1 MREAGGAF
9 GKKEKAAEDQYFRQ
23 QQQKQLENL
32 KKSHGDEIE
41 HHEEEIKRHQVR
53 SNDNSCQVVQS
64 LESVSVLQ
72 EAIARHKA
80 KMQEMDKWW
89 VGNSIHSVVEDYTES
104 ARGTRSINLILYEL
118 VKFKVDKNVSY
129 WMDLWY
135 LAIQGDYSGS
145 SLPPVDI

>member
-80 KMQEMDKWW
+80 KMQEMDK
-89 VGNSIHSVVEDYTES
+89 
-104 ARGTRSINLILYEL
+104 
-118 VKFKVDKNVSY
+118 
-129 WMDLWY
+129 
-135 LAIQGDYSGS
+135 
-145 SLPPVDI
+145 